1 MLNEVAK
8 PTAKILVVANPSNTN
23 CATLAAQCPRI
34 PKKNFT
40 SLMILDHN
48 RSVATLAKHAGVEV
62 QDIQH
67 LVVWGNHSL
76 TQYPDITHSL
86 IRGKRASETIANFA
100 ELRDNLIQQVQ
111 KRGGLIL

>member
-48 RSVATLAKHAGVEV
+48 RSVATVAILNLTLAGQA
-62 QDIQH
+62 
-67 LVVWGNHSL
+67 
-76 TQYPDITHSL
+76 
-86 IRGKRASETIANFA
+86 RG
-100 ELRDNLIQQVQ
+100 
-111 KRGGLIL
+111 RGGAGHPASRRLGQPFPHAVPRHYALTDQGEKSERSIFRI